1 LLESVEISPELAY
14 TEYASI
20 LYLEKI
26 DVAEAEVYFKKAEEA
41 NCLPAPH
48 AYTYGELL
56 IKEKNEIEKGN
67 RYLDLAK
74 ADGYYAE

>member
-26 DVAEAEVYFKKAEEA
+26 DVAEAEVYFKKTEEA
-41 NCLPAPH
+41 NCLPAPP
-48 AYTYGELL
+48 
-56 IKEKNEIEKGN
+56 
-67 RYLDLAK
+67 R
-74 ADGYYAE
+74 